1 MLVGV
6 PGDLP
11 PPGPRPL
18 LMTSLPAYPRLLL
31 LGLLALLASGCA
43 NYLTPFET
51 QRARPAP
58 PTPTADALSALPP
71 PREPIV
77 AAVYRFRDQTGQYKA
92 LENVSTFSTQVT
104 QGATSILMRALEE
117 SRWFVPIEREGL
129 SNLLNERQIIQS
141 IRAQHAGPEGEPLG
155 PLPPLLYAGVLLEG
169 GIIGYDSNVLTG
181 GVGVRY
187 LGTGGA
193 GEYRQDQVT
202 VYLRAVSTQSG
213 RVLKSVHT
221 TKTIVSQ
228 RVQGNLFRFV
238 DLQRLL
244 EAEIGYSY
252 NEPPVLAVTEAI
264 EEAVRALIIEGLR
277 ENLWAA
283 AENVDPAQLNAL
295 FAAYDRETAAAEQLD
310 AFGRDLGFARTGTA
324 VSVSGAGNRLE
335 SDYADALVRP
345 AGELAVRA
353 HVSPRLSL
361 GLAASG
367 GSYGIDGLFDQLFLA
382 GEATARYDF
391 LPQERLTPFLQVGL
405 GVVGV
410 PDGSA
415 TREIFPH
422 VRGGGGLEYMLSR
435 GVGLSLALTNL
446 YPLSEGLD
454 GVEGGGPHD
463 NLFLLQAGLT
473 FHGL

>member
-1 MLVGV
+1 PPRARLRGAGRTRPAARLRAAQPGLRRPLAQLLLDAPVRPGPERLRGRPGQPVLPRPAPGLPAEPPAPDPQPALARAHREPVRRPRPHAARHVRPRRLHRGGGPRPRRRGHPRVQPADGRGDRRHHPEPLSLGGPLRNAWAPDVAATREAVAAPCSSGSPATSLPPSLSAEPRGAAQEAAGPCRGGRAGGRSGPMLVGV

-43 NYLTPFET
+43 NYLAPFET

-238 DLQRLL
+238 DLQ
-244 EAEIGYSY
+244 
-252 NEPPVLAVTEAI
+252 
-264 EEAVRALIIEGLR
+264 
-277 ENLWAA
+277 
-283 AENVDPAQLNAL
+283 
-295 FAAYDRETAAAEQLD
+295 
-310 AFGRDLGFARTGTA
+310 
-324 VSVSGAGNRLE
+324 
-335 SDYADALVRP
+335 
-345 AGELAVRA
+345 
-353 HVSPRLSL
+353 
-361 GLAASG
+361 
-367 GSYGIDGLFDQLFLA
+367 
-382 GEATARYDF
+382 
-391 LPQERLTPFLQVGL
+391 
-405 GVVGV
+405 
-410 PDGSA
+410 
-415 TREIFPH
+415 
-422 VRGGGGLEYMLSR
+422 
-435 GVGLSLALTNL
+435 
-446 YPLSEGLD
+446 
-454 GVEGGGPHD
+454 
-463 NLFLLQAGLT
+463 
-473 FHGL
+473 